1 MKRIFPFILSL
12 SLLIASCGPS
22 RYAVQVEMR
31 HPSKSGL
38 ELTGKNLSV
47 VYLTDGD
54 SIADKFDAS
63 MADGFAYALEKDY
76 GTGDGSIGIYS
87 LEDKGGK
94 YSDKDTL
101 VNLLMDTGADVVFLF
116 GKTDLSKVN
125 DQMTKYTLRLYCFDA
140 MNKDENVYTF
150 AGSSIAEGTEDK
162 IAESAWEVGNTVA
175 GSFKSQWKHEQYSI
189 IYYDSQKWYDAL
201 DKAEAYEWKAA
212 MDIWIGL
219 LDTPNIMKRSCA
231 EYNIAVACYMLGDY
245 ALAEEWLDRSEQ
257 DNELPVTDALRK
269 RIMTRK
275 SAH

>member
-12 SLLIASCGPS
+12 SLLLASCGPS

-47 VYLTDGD
+47 VYLTDGNASSD
-54 SIADKFDAS
+54 LFDAS

-76 GTGDGSIGIYS
+76 GTGEGSVGVYS
-87 LEDKGGK
+87 MEHRGGK
-94 YSDKDTL
+94 YSHKDTL
-101 VNLLMDTGADVVFLF
+101 VNLLLDTGADAVFLF
-116 GKTDLSKVN
+116 DKTSLVKVN

-150 AGSSIAEGTEDK
+150 TGSSIAEGAEDK
-162 IAESAWEVGNTVA
+162 ISEAAWEVGNTVA

-219 LDTPNIMKRSCA
+219 LDTPNILKRSCA

-275 SAH
+275 SAQ

>member
-12 SLLIASCGPS
+12 SLLLASCGPR

-101 VNLLMDTGADVVFLF
+101 LNLLMDTGADVVFLF
-116 GKTDLSKVN
+116 GKTDLSTVN

-150 AGSSIAEGTEDK
+150 TGSSIAEGAEDK
-162 IAESAWEVGNTVA
+162 ISEAAWEVGNTVA

-189 IYYDSQKWYDAL
+189 TYFDNEKWYKAL
-201 DKAEAYEWKAA
+201 DRAEAYDWKGA
-212 MDIWIGL
+212 MDMWMTL
-219 LDTPNIMKRSCA
+219 LSTNDPLKRACA
-231 EYNIAVACYMLGDY
+231 AYNMATACYMLGEY
-245 ALAEEWLDRSEQ
+245 VLAEAWLHQSDK
-257 DNELPVTDALRK
+257 DNKLPYSDALRK
-269 RIMTRK
+269 RINERN
-275 SAH
+275 SR